1 MSFNDV
7 LTTLDRFGFMEQ
19 QLNEFWEE
27 KTESVKN
34 MKSRKKSG
42 VTETSIVTTFDNSFI
57 YVILWYILY
66 SI

>member
-42 VTETSIVTTFDNSFI
+42 MTETSIVTTFDNSFI

>member
-66 SI
+66 TI